1 MKITLRQRQKNNKI
15 SLYLEYYEKG
25 RREYEYLNLYLIP
38 DPEKGSLT
46 KFQKDEN
53 KRILEL
59 AETIRSKRHLETQ
72 NIIYGFKD
80 KDKVKGSFKQ
90 FFSDL
95 AEMKRESLGN
105 YGNWNAVRIY
115 IDKYSPKDVSF
126 ERVNK
131 DWVQGFRDY
140 LDRTAR
146 TKHGKPLALNS
157 KYSYFNKLIAA
168 LNQAVKEQIIPSNP
182 AYMVEPFPQDETQRE
197 FLTLDELTTLANTP
211 CTHETLRK
219 MFLFS
224 CITGLRWGDV
234 EKLIW
239 QEIQHSKENGYYI
252 RFKQEK
258 TTGAETLPISEEA
271 RSLCGEEGHPNDLVF
286 TGLKYGNWNQT
297 HLKSW
302 LRAAGITK
310 HITYHC
316 SRHTYATLQLT
327 LGTDIYTVSK
337 LLGHKNLSTTEIYA
351 KVVNE
356 KKVEAAN
363 KINLNL
369 K

>member
-1 MKITLRQRQKNNKI
+1 
-15 SLYLEYYEKG
+15 
-25 RREYEYLNLYLIP
+25 
-38 DPEKGSLT
+38 
-46 KFQKDEN
+46 
-53 KRILEL
+53 
-59 AETIRSKRHLETQ
+59 
-72 NIIYGFKD
+72 
-80 KDKVKGSFKQ
+80 
-90 FFSDL
+90 
-95 AEMKRESLGN
+95 
-105 YGNWNAVRIY
+105 
-115 IDKYSPKDVSF
+115 
-126 ERVNK
+126 
-131 DWVQGFRDY
+131 
-140 LDRTAR
+140 
-146 TKHGKPLALNS
+146 
-157 KYSYFNKLIAA
+157 
-168 LNQAVKEQIIPSNP
+168 
-182 AYMVEPFPQDETQRE
+182 MVEPFPQDETQRE

-271 RSLCGEEGHPNDLVF
+271 RSLCGEEGQPNDLVF

>member
-1 MKITLRQRQKNNKI
+1 MKVTLKQRQKGNKT
-15 SLYLEYYEKG
+15 SLYLEYYENG
-25 RREYEYLNLYLIP
+25 RREYEYLNLYLTP
-38 DPEKGSLT
+38 DPEKGSLP
-46 KFQKDEN
+46 KSQKDEN
-53 KRILEL
+53 KRMLEL
-59 AETIRSKRHLETQ
+59 AETIRAKRFLEAQ
-72 NIIYGFKD
+72 NNIYGFKD
-80 KDKVKGSFKQ
+80 KEKVKGSFKT
-90 FFSDL
+90 FFSDM
-95 AEMKRESLGN
+95 AEKKKESLGN

-115 IDKYSPKDVSF
+115 ISKYSPKDVPF
-126 ERVNK
+126 EKVNK
-131 DWVQGFRDY
+131 DWVQGFKDY
-140 LDRTAR
+140 IDKTAR

-168 LNQAVKEQIIPSNP
+168 LNQAVKEEIIPSNP
-182 AYMVEPFPQDETQRE
+182 AYLVEPFPQDETQRE
-197 FLTLDELTTLANTP
+197 FLTLDELTRLAATP

-234 EKLIW
+234 EKLTW
-239 QEIQHSKENGYYI
+239 REIQHSKKNGYYI

-258 TTGAETLPISEEA
+258 TSGAETLPISEEA
-271 RSLCGEEGHPNDLVF
+271 RSLCEEEGHPNDLVF

-297 HLKSW
+297 HLKKW

-310 HITYHC
+310 HITFHC

-351 KVVNE
+351 KVINE

-369 K
+369 